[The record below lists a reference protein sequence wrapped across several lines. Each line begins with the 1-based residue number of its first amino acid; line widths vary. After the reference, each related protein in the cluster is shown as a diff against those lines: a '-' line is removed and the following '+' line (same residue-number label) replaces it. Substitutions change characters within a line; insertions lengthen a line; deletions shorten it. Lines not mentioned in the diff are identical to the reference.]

1 MARATAGPVT
11 ATPSPSQSG
20 PSHVPQLKTRTFDGE
35 VHGWL
40 QDSNVREII
49 KYCKYLLNVDE
60 YLPDLIDTEHPV
72 IRYDHGS
79 CLSAFPRME

>member
-11 ATPSPSQSG
+11 ATRDSESESVRAE
-20 PSHVPQLKTRTFDGE
+20 SRRRDSDFDGE
-35 VHGWL
+35 VNGWL